1 MREKSVIRYTI
12 RHWLDDTDNPLGEEN
27 VLGGYLVS
35 PAAVHE
41 HRRLSCQMT
50 RKVFVR
56 DTIFPVLCFTL
67 N

>member
-1 MREKSVIRYTI
+1 MREKSAIRHTI
-12 RHWLDDTDNPLGEEN
+12 HHWLDDADDPLGEEN

-50 RKVFVR
+50 TKVFVR
-56 DTIFPVLCFTL
+56 DMIFLVLCFTL